1 MSNPQIPVL
10 PTAQGTPAEVD
21 AEATRILT
29 SSEEEMARHLAT
41 QMAASQAEQQARQS
55 ASRKATEAA
64 DAEGMTAIPIS
75 PQRAAQLA
83 AEAAAAATLVQR
95 PAAAPARR
103 DPESTDT
110 HFPSTQFAPASH
122 VTNRAA
128 TPPSAPLSPMTPP
141 RGSITLPGSG
151 TNDNTTLPHGGLG
164 TMAEGQMRQVGRY
177 QVQSRLGRGGM
188 ATVYRA
194 HDPSIGRDVAVK
206 FLHASLCEDEDC
218 RMRFLR
224 EARAAGGLSHPNI
237 VVVHDVGEIERRPYM
252 AMELID
258 GSPLSDKLEKTRSLP
273 VREVVIIGLQLARAL
288 EYAHARGIVH
298 RDIKPGNIMILADGQ
313 TIKVADFGIAHMD
326 DGNTEQRTMVG
337 AVMGTPQYMSPEQ
350 TRGDKVDGR
359 SDLFSAGIVLY
370 QLLAGER
377 PFRGESLVAVA
388 TKIATEDPPPL
399 NQKRPEVPASLRR
412 VIDRCLA
419 KKPEQRYQTG
429 KEVAEALQK
438 VLHEIDEAA
447 RESNKPRIVPLR
459 VKWALTMALIVAVVM
474 GLTTAVITQ
483 RQYAA
488 MMGQV
493 TDYGASLARFIA
505 AQNAAA
511 VLGDDWDAVDVL
523 VQEMMKTRNFERVSV
538 VDMSGVVKVSSL
550 PALVGQPYKAEASQ
564 TSVGVTAGGTLK
576 RYSVQGED
584 VLGFEAPVLFQ
595 GKQVGRVELGI
606 PEKPLTQVARLSIT
620 LMVVLAVVTVLAVAI
635 AMYFVANWFAKP
647 IRLLGESMSEI
658 GKGRF
663 DHRINERRNDEFG
676 LLFQSFDEMALALQR
691 RIHGAPAS
699 PPTLPTT
706 TQTAA
711 AKPGPAPAA
720 ADPGRKPA

>member
-1 MSNPQIPVL
+1 M
-10 PTAQGTPAEVD
+10 
-21 AEATRILT
+21 
-29 SSEEEMARHLAT
+29 
-41 QMAASQAEQQARQS
+41 
-55 ASRKATEAA
+55 
-64 DAEGMTAIPIS
+64 
-75 PQRAAQLA
+75 
-83 AEAAAAATLVQR
+83 
-95 PAAAPARR
+95 AAAPC
-103 DPESTDT
+103 
-110 HFPSTQFAPASH
+110 
-122 VTNRAA
+122 RAA
-128 TPPSAPLSPMTPP
+128 GAA
-141 RGSITLPGSG
+141 
-151 TNDNTTLPHGGLG
+151 NDNTTLPHGGLG

-177 QVQSRLGRGGM
+177 QVKSRLGRGGM

-194 HDPSIGRDVAVK
+194 HDPSIGRDVAIK

-258 GSPLSDKLEKTRSLP
+258 GSPLSDKLEKTRCLP
-273 VREVVIIGLQLARAL
+273 MREVVIIGLQLARAL

-326 DGNTEQRTMVG
+326 DGSTEQRTMVG

-412 VIDRCLA
+412 VVDRCLA
-419 KKPEQRYQTG
+419 KKPEQRYQSG
-429 KEVAEALQK
+429 KEVVRSTAEG
-438 VLHEIDEAA
+438 AA
-447 RESNKPRIVPLR
+447 GNRRGGSREQQAPHRAPARQVGPDHG
-459 VKWALTMALIVAVVM
+459 LIVAVVM

-550 PALVGQPYKAEASQ
+550 PALVGQPYQAEATQ
-564 TSVGVTAGGTLK
+564 TSVASGNGAVLK

-584 VLGFEAPVLFQ
+584 ILGFEAPVLFQ

-606 PEKPLTQVARLSIT
+606 PEKP
-620 LMVVLAVVTVLAVAI
+620 
-635 AMYFVANWFAKP
+635 
-647 IRLLGESMSEI
+647 
-658 GKGRF
+658 
-663 DHRINERRNDEFG
+663 
-676 LLFQSFDEMALALQR
+676 
-691 RIHGAPAS
+691 
-699 PPTLPTT
+699 
-706 TQTAA
+706 
-711 AKPGPAPAA
+711 
-720 ADPGRKPA
+720 